1 MKNIEGKNFSIEVDA
16 LFDEQGGQLIY
27 MRAAYQLV
35 PMLCIVTATS
45 GVRLPRGS
53 GLCRL
58 ALSVSAK

>member
-45 GVRLPRGS
+45 GVPAGD
-53 GLCRL
+53 
-58 ALSVSAK
+58 